1 MIRAGALEMYG
12 RDLLLH
18 HRVQR
23 VNVYLLAKAWHLAQ
37 VLPPPPDVIR
47 RINTTLTWYL

>member
-1 MIRAGALEMYG
+1 MMIRAGAMEMYG

-18 HRVQR
+18 RRVYH

-37 VLPPPPDVIR
+37 VLPHP
-47 RINTTLTWYL
+47 